1 MLYGVTSKVSCGQE
15 NAASVFTKTASSWN
29 TPWIAENLAR
39 ECPDPSGECLFPA
52 FTGVPVTWLGAKQTK
67 IVYQNSDSVLAQIN
81 IPNWQFDFDVR
92 EEPYMIFL
100 IFQRLYCGQGFFD
113 AYNNG
118 MYKTIMD
125 NGDYYE
131 MQGSYTHINDRY
143 SSLTQQI
150 RMHTA
155 GADDIPFWKKTG
167 LKSTKKDQLFLFM
180 NNLSTVEWGNKDWK
194 TCLEKMVVGAMPMP
208 ASVGDANG
216 DFDFTSCVGKEKVV
230 GFG

>member
-1 MLYGVTSKVSCGQE
+1 
-15 NAASVFTKTASSWN
+15 
-29 TPWIAENLAR
+29 
-39 ECPDPSGECLFPA
+39 
-52 FTGVPVTWLGAKQTK
+52 
-67 IVYQNSDSVLAQIN
+67 
-81 IPNWQFDFDVR
+81 
-92 EEPYMIFL
+92 
-100 IFQRLYCGQGFFD
+100 
-113 AYNNG
+113 

-131 MQGSYTHINDRY
+131 MQESYTHINDRY

-194 TCLEKMVVGAMPMP
+194 TCLEKMVVGVRPKLILQIFRT
-208 ASVGDANG
+208 VVEHKFGLLFENLK
-216 DFDFTSCVGKEKVV
+216 TRKKIKEQLFMDCK
-230 GFG
+230 